1 MAWGSRW
8 RGGLMVAVLLAVAAT
23 GCTKRAATT
32 TQSSPSVTT
41 GSTSPAAMFP
51 APPTRP
57 LPAATVTALQAVLDK
72 IVADN
77 ASLPDTTTAAGLTAA
92 VVSDR
97 GIWAGAAGQDGVGTR
112 LRPETVLAIAR
123 HHQHVHCG

>member
-1 MAWGSRW
+1 VRQTGRDD
-8 RGGLMVAVLLAVAAT
+8 AAERLRT
-23 GCTKRAATT
+23 
-32 TQSSPSVTT
+32 SSSASQT
-41 GSTSPAAMFP
+41 AIFP

-57 LPAATVTALQAVLDK
+57 LPAVTVTALQAVLDC

-97 GIWAGAAGQDGVGTR
+97 GIWAGAAGQDGVGRR
-112 LRPETVLAIAR
+112 LRPETVLAIAGLPTR
-123 HHQHVHCG
+123 SLPLR